1 MDCEPMIGQAWW
13 LLGPST
19 LGETVAPKYN
29 DLNQTRFRVDIS
41 ISDGTDIVRDD
52 FVLPGQKVE
61 DDETVAPTE

>member
-19 LGETVAPKYN
+19 LGETVAPKY

-41 ISDGTDIVRDD
+41 ISDGTDIVRDN

-61 DDETVAPTE
+61 DDETVEPTE

>member
-1 MDCEPMIGQAWW
+1 
-13 LLGPST
+13 
-19 LGETVAPKYN
+19 
-29 DLNQTRFRVDIS
+29 VDIS

>member
-1 MDCEPMIGQAWW
+1 MIGQAWW

-29 DLNQTRFRVDIS
+29 FDQTRFRVDIS
-41 ISDGTDIVRDD
+41 IADGTDIVRDN
-52 FVLPGQKVE
+52 FTLPGQKVE